1 MALLLPETACEACEC
16 CVQLMYYS
24 YYDDPAYGDI
34 NCTPVECGGGDCD
47 TPPCCCGASIT
58 STIFSEEY
66 DQKCFDLLTPRATIL
81 SGSLIDNSGSVGGV
95 AFSHTDCQL
104 GFLATSTEVVPTRVW
119 NRLSLPF
126 SVANDSTCGPYG
138 LHAVS
143 VKWYFN

>member
-1 MALLLPETACEACEC
+1 MT
-16 CVQLMYYS
+16 YS

-34 NCTPVECGGGDCD
+34 NCTPVQCGGGECD
-47 TPPCCCGASIT
+47 PPPCCCGLSIT
-58 STIFSEEY
+58 SNIFSETY

-104 GFLATSTEVVPTRVW
+104 GFLANSTEVTPTIAGL
-119 NRLSLPF
+119 RLSLPF

-138 LHAVS
+138 LNAVY

>member
-1 MALLLPETACEACEC
+1 MPLVIPCEDCEC
-16 CVQLMYYS
+16 CVQYMTYS

-34 NCTPVECGGGDCD
+34 NCTPVQCGGGECD
-47 TPPCCCGASIT
+47 PPPCCCGLSIT
-58 STIFSEEY
+58 SNIFSETY

-104 GFLATSTEVVPTRVW
+104 GFLANSTEVTPTIAGL
-119 NRLSLPF
+119 RLSLPF

-138 LHAVS
+138 LNAVY

>member
-1 MALLLPETACEACEC
+1 MALLIPESPCEACEC

-24 YYDDPAYGDI
+24 YYDDPAYGDV

-47 TPPCCCGASIT
+47 PPPCCCGASIT

-66 DQKCFDLLTPRATIL
+66 DQKCFDLLTPRAIIL
-81 SGSLIDNSGSVGGV
+81 AGSLINNSGSVGGV
-95 AFSHTDCQL
+95 AFYHEDCEL
-104 GFLATSTEVVPTRVW
+104 GYLEDDTEVEPTRVG

-126 SVANDSTCGPYG
+126 SVANDSTCGEYG